1 MVKITVARKQ
11 WYSGDME
18 STELAYLSVS
28 GASRVNSRITLE
40 RHKDTRLGRGA
51 DCEVLVDDPRCS
63 RVHAVIF
70 YREHGWWLRDYDSTN
85 GTFVNDQKVDE
96 VQLFDGNVVQIG
108 RVRIQFHLE
117 EVSEDADVLHPPT
130 ITQTIIR
137 QESMGLLDTHSLA
150 LEALRESPR
159 AHDFLTLYRLC
170 FDLLGCIDPDD
181 VVRRSLQVV
190 HQRLHASVVGFLWVD
205 ESGKLR
211 PKLCLPQENA
221 NPIHLSSSLTKA
233 VCRQGQAVWL
243 KTNSSDRIGDSLTSF
258 ADAICVPLISEEK
271 TVGAVHIYLRQ
282 GVFEPQDFE
291 FAVSVANL
299 LSVALVRA
307 RQQAT
312 LAAAHKRLVARSGD
326 FDEMIGE
333 SRAMRDLKAKIT
345 RIAVAAGCVLVR
357 GESGAG
363 KELVARALHRA
374 GSRADRPLLA
384 VNCAALPRD
393 LMESQL
399 FGHKKG
405 AFTGAN
411 ADHTGWFQQADSGTL
426 FLDEIGELTLDAQA
440 KFLRILEGHP
450 FLPVGGTKE
459 VRVDVRIIAATN
471 RDLAELVRENRFR
484 QDLYYRLSGFE
495 LLIPPLR
502 ERGEDIDR
510 LIDFFL
516 EHFKSQHGRPSLQLA
531 KDAREKL
538 RRYRWPGNIRQ
549 LRNVIDSA
557 VVLADGE
564 TIQPQDLGLHD
575 VGSQTLETLNLS
587 EWEQRLIRQALER
600 SGGNVPEAAGLL
612 GISRAT
618 LYRKIDDYGIER

>member
-1 MVKITVARKQ
+1 
-11 WYSGDME
+11 ME
-18 STELAYLSVS
+18 STDLAYLTMV
-28 GASRVNSRITLE
+28 GGSRANSRILLK
-40 RHKDTRLGRGA
+40 RHEETRLGRGT

-70 YREHGWWLRDYDSTN
+70 FRDHSWWLRDYDSTN

-96 VQLFDGNVVQIG
+96 VQLVDGNVVQIG
-108 RVRIQFHLE
+108 RVRMQFHLE
-117 EVSEDADVLHPPT
+117 PSSEDSDVLTHQT
-130 ITQTIIR
+130 LNQTIIR
-137 QESMGLLDTHSLA
+137 QESMGLLDTHTLA

-170 FDLLGCIDPDD
+170 YDLLGCVDPDD
-181 VVRRSLQVV
+181 VVKRSLEVV

-205 ESGKLR
+205 EAGKLR
-211 PKLCLPQENA
+211 PKLCLPPESA
-221 NPIHLSSSLTKA
+221 GTVHLSNSLTKS

-243 KTNSSDRIGDSLTSF
+243 KTQSSPDRLGDSLVNF
-258 ADAICVPLISEEK
+258 KDAICVPLLAEGK
-271 TVGAVHIYLRQ
+271 TVGAIHIYLRE

-291 FAVSVANL
+291 FAVSIANL

-312 LAAAHKRLVARSGD
+312 LAAAHKRLIARSGD

-333 SRAMRDLKAKIT
+333 SKAMRDLKSKIT
-345 RIAVAAGCVLVR
+345 RVAMAAGCVLVR

-411 ADHTGWFQQADSGTL
+411 ADHIGWFQQADSGTL
-426 FLDEIGELTLDAQA
+426 FLDEVGELTIDAQA

-471 RDLAELVRENRFR
+471 RDLAELVREGRFR
-484 QDLYYRLSGFE
+484 QDLYYRLSAFE
-495 LLIPPLR
+495 LSIPPLR

-510 LIDFFL
+510 LLDFFL
-516 EHFKSQHGRPSLQLA
+516 EHFKTQHGRPTLQLA
-531 KDAREKL
+531 KEAREKL

-557 VVLADGE
+557 VVLADGDL
-564 TIQPQDLGLHD
+564 IQPLDLGLHD
-575 VGSQTLETLNLS
+575 VGGSQPLDTLDLNT
-587 EWEQRLIRQALER
+587 WEQKLIREALGR
-600 SGGNVPEAAGLL
+600 SEGNVPEAAGLL

-618 LYRKIDDYGIER
+618 LYRKIEEYGIER